1 MGEASNLRMQKQ
13 EVRGM
18 TDLIKY
24 ESGGIALEARIED
37 GQAWLTYEQT
47 ARLFDCGTR
56 NVELHVSEI
65 LASGEL
71 RADTAK
77 DFFAVRTEGNRSVSR
92 KLSHINQ
99 DMVLHVGYRVRSDR
113 GSEFR
118 RWATAVLKGE
128 AQPLAAPK
136 PQTIAELC
144 LVQAQVLVQIERAQA
159 EHERRLANV
168 EAVQAKSAAELDD
181 ALTLPAPPVD
191 ASERTYGQMA
201 IALVKSWGNAHSAY
215 DQANRMLYQAVLERP
230 ETRID
235 LRARLEFARRNK
247 ERGKKP
253 KRLCDII
260 DESGKDEHVY
270 AIARQLFADSE
281 ARAL

>member
-1 MGEASNLRMQKQ
+1 
-13 EVRGM
+13 M
-18 TDLIKY
+18 TNLIKY
-24 ESGGIALEARIED
+24 ESCGIALDARIED

-47 ARLFDCGTR
+47 AELFGVDINTIKEHAVGVINDLELQELTRRNFRL
-56 NVELHVSEI
+56 
-65 LASGEL
+65 
-71 RADTAK
+71 
-77 DFFAVRTEGNRSVSR
+77 VRSEGNRSVNR
-92 KLSHINQ
+92 DIVHLNQ
-99 DMVLHVGYRVRSDR
+99 DLVLHVGYRVRSDR
-113 GSEFR
+113 GIEFR
-118 RWATAVLKGE
+118 RWATAVIKGE
-128 AQPLAAPK
+128 AQSLATPRLT
-136 PQTIAELC
+136 QAELI
-144 LVQAQVLVQIERAQA
+144 AASANMLVQIERAQA

-168 EAVQAKSAAELDD
+168 EAVQAKSASELDD
-181 ALTLPAPPVD
+181 ALALPAPPVD

-201 IALVKSWGNAHSAY
+201 IALVKSWGNVHNAF

-260 DESGKDEHVY
+260 DESGKAEHVY
-270 AIARQLFADSE
+270 AIARQLFAGSE